1 MNSIYGNNNPRVHDH
16 SVSVV
21 VDARAYDA
29 RACADNAVIHVI
41 PWSNRIAWRIL
52 HVYRFCGP
60 KIWNF
65 ENHVIDAVDTKT
77 IFIKIT
83 KHFPNIIR
91 P

>member
-1 MNSIYGNNNPRVHDH
+1 MNSTYGNNNPRVHDNK
-16 SVSVV
+16 VIVV
-21 VDARAYDA
+21 GNAHAYANDV
-29 RACADNAVIHVI
+29 VIHVNF
-41 PWSNRIAWRIL
+41 WSNRITLRTL
-52 HVYRFCGP
+52 HEYHFYGP